1 MSSVLHSE
9 RAFTQTIASLAPPP
23 ETHERVMPGALYVL
37 VAAMTGSI
45 ISRNRNILLR
55 ATTPFAVGLGAAWIV
70 LPYTMRNVAD
80 LVWTYEEKVPVIAL
94 NHMRIR
100 GAVEES
106 WRQAKIRGEA
116 TKRWSDEVVKESR
129 EAIEG
134 WVRKER

>member
-80 LVWTYEEKVPVIAL
+80 LVWTYEEKVPVVAL

-106 WRQAKIRGEA
+106 WRQAKIHGEA
-116 TKRWSDEVVKESR
+116 TKRWSDEMVREGR

>member
-1 MSSVLHSE
+1 
-9 RAFTQTIASLAPPP
+9 
-23 ETHERVMPGALYVL
+23 MPGALYVL

-55 ATTPFAVGLGAAWIV
+55 ATTPFAVGLGAAWVV

-80 LVWTYEEKVPVIAL
+80 LVWTYEENVPVIAL

-106 WRQAKIRGEA
+106 WRQAKIHGEA
-116 TKRWSDEVVKESR
+116 TKRWSDEMVKESR